1 MKRIK
6 VHLVRKKNLKFIQ
19 VQWSDPLTGKR
30 PRISTGTAVVREAER
45 FAARLEDEL
54 NEGRRSSYRTTW
66 EDFKTRYRTEV
77 VAFRSAAQ
85 GAKVNQAFGHVDE
98 HLEPKFLRTV
108 DAGALSKLSASLLAN
123 GLAPATVASVLRT
136 LKAAIRWAAGLE
148 LIPKVPKITMPAN
161 VAKAGGRPVTGEEF
175 DRLLN
180 EATAS
185 DTDTVVV
192 ASRVRF
198 LRGLWWSG
206 LRLNEA
212 VRLDW
217 EDDQHICVDLS
228 GERPTF
234 RIRSE
239 ADKGRKN
246 RRFPMAPEFAEM
258 LLSVP
263 PSERVGRV
271 LPFLGRG
278 HRPLAMDRVVRAIC
292 GFGTAAGIVVGRNTE
307 GEPIYASAHDLR
319 RSFGTRW
326 AKRVLPPV
334 LKLLMRH
341 SSIATTMT
349 YYVDID
355 TDEATAALYAAIAKE
370 AKDGDKSGDTAE
382 QPKKGRPHKSLS

>member
-1 MKRIK
+1 M
-6 VHLVRKKNLKFIQ
+6 NE
-19 VQWSDPLTGKR
+19 GKDEGMRRQDGR
-30 PRISTGTAVVREAER
+30 PRTTADSQVPNGS
-45 FAARLEDEL
+45 RLPQSGVWFDDEL
-54 NEGRRSSYRTTW
+54 AKVFRVETQSLREWVYRNGIPHIP
-66 EDFKTRYRTEV
+66 
-77 VAFRSAAQ
+77 AFR
-85 GAKVNQAFGHVDE
+85 GILVD
-98 HLEPKFLRTV
+98 
-108 DAGALSKLSASLLAN
+108 
-123 GLAPATVASVLRT
+123 
-136 LKAAIRWAAGLE
+136 
-148 LIPKVPKITMPAN
+148 

-175 DRLLN
+175 DRLVN

-185 DTDTVVV
+185 DANKAVA

-217 EDDQHICVDLS
+217 EDDLHLCVDMS
-228 GERPTF
+228 GEKPTF

-258 LLSVP
+258 LLAVP

-271 LPFLGRG
+271 LTFLSHGK
-278 HRPLAMDRVVRAIC
+278 RPLAMDRITRAIS
-292 GFGTAAGIVVGRNTE
+292 GFGTAAGIVVGRDTE
-307 GEPIYASAHDLR
+307 GEPVYASAHDLR

-355 TDEATAALYAAIAKE
+355 TDEATAALYDAIAKE
-370 AKDGDKSGDTAE
+370 ARPGDKSGDTSPR
-382 QPKKGRPHKSLS
+382 PKNRRARKSLQ

>member
-1 MKRIK
+1 MW
-6 VHLVRKKNLKFIQ
+6 F
-19 VQWSDPLTGKR
+19 D
-30 PRISTGTAVVREAER
+30 
-45 FAARLEDEL
+45 DEL
-54 NEGRRSSYRTTW
+54 AKVFRVETQSLREWVYRNGIPHIP
-66 EDFKTRYRTEV
+66 
-77 VAFRSAAQ
+77 AFR
-85 GAKVNQAFGHVDE
+85 GILVD
-98 HLEPKFLRTV
+98 
-108 DAGALSKLSASLLAN
+108 
-123 GLAPATVASVLRT
+123 
-136 LKAAIRWAAGLE
+136 
-148 LIPKVPKITMPAN
+148 

-175 DRLLN
+175 DRLVN

-185 DTDTVVV
+185 DANKAVA

-217 EDDQHICVDLS
+217 EDDLHLCVDMS
-228 GERPTF
+228 GEKPTF

-258 LLSVP
+258 LLAVP

-271 LPFLGRG
+271 LTFLSHGK
-278 HRPLAMDRVVRAIC
+278 RPLAMDRITRAIS
-292 GFGTAAGIVVGRNTE
+292 GFGTAAGIVVGRDTE
-307 GEPIYASAHDLR
+307 GEPVYASAHDLR

-355 TDEATAALYAAIAKE
+355 TDEATAALYDAIAKE
-370 AKDGDKSGDTAE
+370 ARPGDKSGDTSPR
-382 QPKKGRPHKSLS
+382 PKNRRARKSLQ